1 MERPADGLAQARR
14 SPQGSLTVDVRL
26 VSPKEIQRHDTPLL
40 VVPVRDDEGKAAAEL
55 PPGLGAALDHVRDD
69 LRGRVGHVVVVN
81 TGASKGP
88 RRIAF
93 VGVGSASSWDAEAV
107 RRFAGRAVRAAEAR
121 ELTSLSLYLLP
132 GELDAAAAVQAA
144 TEGLVLAAWRFTELK
159 SSREEDGAPVTQVSA
174 AEIVID
180 DAHKPGATEGIRV
193 GRAVAT
199 GQNFARSLQDR
210 PGNLATPEHL
220 GDEAEAMARE
230 VGLEVEVFDLAR
242 IKKERMHALLA
253 VNQGS
258 DIEPRFIV
266 LRHRGGKAK
275 QPFVALVGKGLTFDA
290 GGISIKP
297 AQGMEDMKYDMSGGA
312 AVMGA
317 MRAIAEIGLPLNVVG
332 LIPST
337 ENLING
343 KAVRPGDIIQTRG
356 GKTVEVINTD
366 AEGRLILAD
375 ALDYAKELG
384 AAAIVDM
391 ATLTGSVVIALGAHA
406 IAVLGTDD
414 ALIQQVRDAGQRAG
428 ERCWPLPLWPEY
440 KKQLKSEAAD
450 MMNVGGR
457 PAGTIT
463 AAWFLRE
470 FVGDVPWAHL
480 DIAGTAYG
488 TEPLPYQRKGGYGV
502 PTRLLVEWLRGR
514 LA

>member
-1 MERPADGLAQARR
+1 M
-14 SPQGSLTVDVRL
+14 DVRL
-26 VSPKEIQRHDTPLL
+26 VSARELAKRDTPLL
-40 VVPVRDDEGKAAAEL
+40 VVAVHDEKGKAG
-55 PPGLGAALDHVRDD
+55 PDD
-69 LRGRVGHVVVVN
+69 LPRGIADAVASAREDVRGRVGHVVVAN
-81 TGASKGP
+81 TGLDHGP
-88 RRIAF
+88 RRVAF
-93 VGVGSASSWDAEAV
+93 VGVGPASGWDAEAV

-121 ELTSLSLYLLP
+121 ELTSLSLRLP
-132 GELDAAAAVQAA
+132 VGELDPAVAAQSAA
-144 TEGLVLAAWRFTELK
+144 EGLVLAAWRYTEQR
-159 SSREEDGAPVTQVSA
+159 SASEEDGAPATVVSNAELLIDDVHEKVA
-174 AEIVID
+174 AEGV
-180 DAHKPGATEGIRV
+180 RV

-199 GQNFARSLQDR
+199 GQNFARTLQSR
-210 PGNLATPEHL
+210 PGNVATPEHL
-220 GDEAEAMARE
+220 GDQAVAMAKE
-230 VGLEVEVFDLAR
+230 VGLEVEVFDKKR
-242 IKKERMHALLA
+242 IEKERMHALLA

-266 LRHRGGKAK
+266 LRHRGGKPE

-317 MRAIAEIGLPLNVVG
+317 MRAVAEIGLPLNVVG

-337 ENLING
+337 ENLLNG
-343 KAVRPGDIIQTRG
+343 KAIRPGDVIGSRG
-356 GKTVEVINTD
+356 GKTIEVINTD

-384 AAAIVDM
+384 VSAMIDM
-391 ATLTGSVVIALGAHA
+391 ATLTGSVVIALGHHA

-414 ALIQQVRDAGQRAG
+414 ALVQQVQDAGQRAG
-428 ERCWPLPLWPEY
+428 ERCWPLPLWSEY
-440 KKQLKSEAAD
+440 RKQLKSDFAD
-450 MMNVGGR
+450 FMNVGGR
-457 PAGTIT
+457 PGGTIT

-502 PTRLLVEWLRGR
+502 PVRLLVEWLRGR

>member
-1 MERPADGLAQARR
+1 MVDLRLASAQ
-14 SPQGSLTVDVRL
+14 
-26 VSPKEIQRHDTPLL
+26 EIQRHDTPLL
-40 VVPVRDDEGKAAAEL
+40 AVPVRDDEGKAAPSL
-55 PPGLGAALDHVRDD
+55 PAALNAVLETVRDD
-69 LRGRVGHVVVVN
+69 VRGRVGHVVVAN
-81 TGASKGP
+81 TGLAKGP

-93 VGVGSASSWDAEAV
+93 IGVGAAKAWDAEAV

-121 ELTSLSLYLLP
+121 ELESVSVALHVGDLEASV
-132 GELDAAAAVQAA
+132 AAQAA
-144 TEGLVLAAWRFTELK
+144 TEGLLLAAWRFTEHK
-159 SSREEDGAPVTQVSA
+159 SNATEEDATPLTQVSGA
-174 AEIVID
+174 TLLVD
-180 DAHKPGATEGIRV
+180 DAHLEAADAGLRV

-199 GQNFARSLQDR
+199 GQNFARALQSR
-210 PGNLATPEHL
+210 PGNVATPQHL
-220 GDEAEAMARE
+220 GEQAQTMARE

-242 IKKERMHALLA
+242 IRKERMHALLA
-253 VNQGS
+253 VNRGS
-258 DIEPRFIV
+258 DLEPRFIV
-266 LRHRGGKAK
+266 LRYRGGKAGD
-275 QPFVALVGKGLTFDA
+275 PLLALVGKGLTFDA

-317 MRAIAEIGLPLNVVG
+317 MRAVAEIGLPLNVVG

-337 ENLING
+337 ENLLSG
-343 KAVRPGDIIQTRG
+343 KAVKPGDIIQSRG
-356 GKTVEVINTD
+356 GKTIEVINTD

-406 IAVLGTDD
+406 IAVLGTDER
-414 ALIQQVRDAGQRAG
+414 LIQELRDAGQRAG
-428 ERCWPLPLWPEY
+428 ERCWQLPLWPEY
-440 KKQLKSEAAD
+440 KRQLKSEVAD

-502 PTRLLVEWLRGR
+502 PVRLLVEWLRGR

>member
-1 MERPADGLAQARR
+1 MPHGLFRGR
-14 SPQGSLTVDVRL
+14 VTVDVRL
-26 VSPKEIQRHDTPLL
+26 VSKKEIQSHDTPLL
-40 VVPVRDDEGKAAAEL
+40 AVPVRDEEGKAAPEL
-55 PPGLGAALDHVRDD
+55 PAGLGAVADAVRDD
-69 LRGRVGHVVVVN
+69 LRGRVGHVVVAN
-81 TGASKGP
+81 TGLAKGP
-88 RRIAF
+88 QRVAF
-93 VGVGSASSWDAEAV
+93 IGVGAASAWDAEAV

-121 ELTSLSLYLLP
+121 ELTSVSVSLPAGALEPAL
-132 GELDAAAAVQAA
+132 AAQSA
-144 TEGLVLAAWRFTELK
+144 TEGLILAAWRFTELK
-159 SSREEDGAPVTQVSA
+159 STSEEDGAPVTRVTA
-174 AEIVID
+174 ASLLID
-180 DAHKPGATEGIRV
+180 DAQRKAADEGVRV

-199 GQNFARSLQDR
+199 GQNFARALQSR
-210 PGNLATPEHL
+210 PGNVATPQHL
-220 GDEAEAMARE
+220 GEQAQAMAKE
-230 VGLEVEVFDLAR
+230 VGLEVEVFDMAR

-266 LRHRGGKAK
+266 LRHRGGKPK
-275 QPFVALVGKGLTFDA
+275 DPLLALVGKGLTFDA

-297 AQGMEDMKYDMSGGA
+297 AQGMEEMKYDMSGGA
-312 AVMGA
+312 ATMGA

-337 ENLING
+337 ENLLSG
-343 KAVRPGDIIQTRG
+343 KAVKPGDIIQSRG
-356 GKTVEVINTD
+356 GKTIEVINTD

-406 IAVLGTDD
+406 IAVLGTDE

-440 KKQLKSEAAD
+440 KKQLKSEVAD

-457 PAGTIT
+457 QAGTIT

-488 TEPLPYQRKGGYGV
+488 TEPLPYQRKGGYGIPV
-502 PTRLLVEWLRGR
+502 RLLVEWLRGR
-514 LA
+514 VA

>member
-1 MERPADGLAQARR
+1 ME
-14 SPQGSLTVDVRL
+14 VKL
-26 VSPKEIQRHDTPLL
+26 VSAKEIQRHRTPLL
-40 VVPVRDDEGKAAAEL
+40 AVPVRDQNGKAAPQL
-55 PPGLGAALDHVRDD
+55 PAALKAVLKGVGDD

-81 TGASKGP
+81 TGLAQGP
-88 RRIAF
+88 KRVAF
-93 VGVGSASSWDAEAV
+93 IGVGAASAWDAEGI
-107 RRFAGRAVRAAEAR
+107 RRFAGRAVRAAEGR
-121 ELTSLSLYLLP
+121 ELASVSLALVA
-132 GELDAAAAVQAA
+132 GDLDPQTAAQAA
-144 TEGLVLAAWRFTELK
+144 TEGLLLAAWRFTELK
-159 SSREEDGAPVTQVSA
+159 SSDEEDGAPVAEVTAASLLVEDAHRKAA
-174 AEIVID
+174 AEGLRI
-180 DAHKPGATEGIRV
+180 

-199 GQNFARSLQDR
+199 GQNFARTLQSR
-210 PGNLATPEHL
+210 PGNVATPQHL
-220 GDEAEAMARE
+220 GEQARAMAKE
-230 VGLEVEVFDLAR
+230 VGLAVEVFDMAR

-258 DIEPRFIV
+258 DLEPRFIV
-266 LRHRGGKAK
+266 LRHRGGKPK
-275 QPFVALVGKGLTFDA
+275 DPLLALVGKGLTFDA

-343 KAVRPGDIIQTRG
+343 KAVKPGDVIQSRG
-356 GKTVEVINTD
+356 GKTIEVINTD

-414 ALIQQVRDAGQRAG
+414 ALIEQVRGAGAAGRSRSGRSTRSSSRASS
-428 ERCWPLPLWPEY
+428 R
-440 KKQLKSEAAD
+440 
-450 MMNVGGR
+450 
-457 PAGTIT
+457 T
-463 AAWFLRE
+463 
-470 FVGDVPWAHL
+470 
-480 DIAGTAYG
+480 
-488 TEPLPYQRKGGYGV
+488 
-502 PTRLLVEWLRGR
+502 
-514 LA
+514 